1 MTTKRINYNELE
13 NGKFVVVILCSD
25 GYLSVGIDG
34 NYTFDTL
41 KEAYIVANNHKDIDE
56 NVEVRIFNR
65 NQDAVYELSLNHND
79 AKVYVQA

>member
-1 MTTKRINYNELE
+1 MTTKKINYNELE

-25 GYLSVGIDG
+25 CYLSVGIDG
-34 NYTFDTL
+34 KYTFDTL

-56 NVEVRIFNR
+56 NGEVKIFNR

-79 AKVYVQA
+79 AKVYVKA